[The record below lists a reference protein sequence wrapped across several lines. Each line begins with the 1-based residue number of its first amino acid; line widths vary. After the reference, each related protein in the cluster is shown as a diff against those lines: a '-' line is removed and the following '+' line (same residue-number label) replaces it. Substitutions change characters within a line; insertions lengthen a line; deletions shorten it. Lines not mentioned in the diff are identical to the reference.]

1 MIKADRHKVRSLFE
15 ASDTDIHK
23 CLCCGQV
30 VSVKGRPVTPERA
43 AHSFAVL
50 TAMGFTRRALLTR
63 HRAQLEFQSP
73 GMVEWLEGQAGERR
87 P

>member
-1 MIKADRHKVRSLFE
+1 MSDFKADE
-15 ASDTDIHK
+15 ADTDIHK
-23 CLCCGQV
+23 CLCCNQRV
-30 VSVKGRPVTPERA
+30 AEKGKPITPERA

-50 TAMGFTRRALLTR
+50 TAMGFTRKALLTR

-73 GMVEWLEGQAGERR
+73 GMVEWLEGQAEERR